1 MPPAGSGFQS
11 DNTGHLC
18 SSLISA
24 RPWLDGPEAAA
35 APPPPPLAPASCLP
49 SGSGEDRGPA
59 SFSLVQLQRRLH
71 SQEATTPAHPGLPDP
86 PQLPRGPAGRPRA
99 WAPGGAGREGSRA
112 TLWALPR
119 LNQVIGAQRASSP
132 ESRHVPPPRRQAF
145 SEPPARPRPHRWRPR
160 SRTAEPPLGAST
172 GPSPAQQGPHGAQ
185 GATRAALWLPARKAP
200 PTPRPPNTT
209 PPPGGPTPPR
219 PTATWLADDRKTCL
233 WALGTLRLPPR
244 DQGAGEPVQLTKH
257 RACPFSWVTSGA
269 AAVGTHAQGPPVCS
283 LGRPPKDWCP
293 GGQPPPPQPLCP
305 HASHIV

>member
-35 APPPPPLAPASCLP
+35 APPPPPPPVGQDPRSPPLAPASSLP
-49 SGSGEDRGPA
+49 SGSGKDRSPA

-71 SQEATTPAHPGLPDP
+71 SQEATTPAHPGPPDP

-132 ESRHVPPPRRQAF
+132 ESQ
-145 SEPPARPRPHRWRPR
+145 
-160 SRTAEPPLGAST
+160 
-172 GPSPAQQGPHGAQ
+172 
-185 GATRAALWLPARKAP
+185 
-200 PTPRPPNTT
+200 
-209 PPPGGPTPPR
+209 
-219 PTATWLADDRKTCL
+219 
-233 WALGTLRLPPR
+233 LPPR
-244 DQGAGEPVQLTKH
+244 STAKETGVLGATCAPSAPQVAATVQNGGATSRSQHGSEPCS
-257 RACPFSWVTSGA
+257 AGPAWGPGCYTSGPLA
-269 AAVGTHAQGPPVCS
+269 SGPQGPPHPQAPQHHPAP
-283 LGRPPKDWCP
+283 GRSYTTS
-293 GGQPPPPQPLCP
+293 
-305 HASHIV
+305 SHSDMAR